1 MRRSS
6 FVKLADLQD
15 QGLLGHSEK
24 RFWTGGQIM
33 CSYMKGEFLY
43 MKGFFSYMKGDLTI
57 KHRILVRFGFIRII
71 CIKMTKQIMSVTP
84 LYKGRIL
91 DYLHYH

>member
-24 RFWTGGQIM
+24 RFWTGGQIT
-33 CSYMKGEFLY
+33 CSYMKGEFL
-43 MKGFFSYMKGDLTI
+43 YMKGDLTI

-91 DYLHYH
+91 EKGGY